1 MILKK
6 IVTVDTHLALLDI
19 TEVVQVL
26 QMQKIARLGLHLAL
40 PHRLKRPKD
49 LPPPL
54 GATKAL
60 LIEVGHPLLLAVKM
74 VHSRL
79 LTVHLHLQHKME
91 VLLVPQLKIEVGHLH
106 QPGASE
112 VDQSVQLGAMQ
123 VGQGHSLL
131 LKVKG
136 ADQVL
141 QQEVEEPGVDLLQ
154 EAQSEVK
161 LEVLLEAG
169 PRVQQVKGHVQGQD
183 LVVVIEVS
191 LEALLG
197 ADLAVQQVRGQGQV
211 VLKAKAQGRGQAAL
225 KVRGVSQG
233 HSLVLQ

>member
-1 MILKK
+1 
-6 IVTVDTHLALLDI
+6 
-19 TEVVQVL
+19 
-26 QMQKIARLGLHLAL
+26 
-40 PHRLKRPKD
+40 
-49 LPPPL
+49 
-54 GATKAL
+54 
-60 LIEVGHPLLLAVKM
+60 
-74 VHSRL
+74 
-79 LTVHLHLQHKME
+79 
-91 VLLVPQLKIEVGHLH
+91 
-106 QPGASE
+106 
-112 VDQSVQLGAMQ
+112 MQ

-141 QQEVEEPGVDLLQ
+141 QQEVQEPGVDLLQ
-154 EAQSEVK
+154 EAQSEVNP
-161 LEVLLEAG
+161 EVLLEAG

-211 VLKAKAQGRGQAAL
+211 VLKAKAQGQGQAAL

-233 HSLVLQ
+233 HDLVLQ